1 MQNKNIGPS
10 LAGVSAVHPE
20 IARVKTCPE
29 CRVGFFCGP
38 RADTG
43 RCWCDELPA
52 LIPPLPGADCLC
64 PDCLKAKLGR
74 KISRFIAAL
83 PPAARRRSI
92 AMQYDRPGVAPVEG
106 LDFYQEN
113 GYIVFT
119 PWYHLKRGDCCGNGC
134 RHCPYG

>member
-1 MQNKNIGPS
+1 MPT
-10 LAGVSAVHPE
+10 VHPE
-20 IARVKTCPE
+20 NARAKTCPE
-29 CRVGFFCGP
+29 CGTGFSCGP

-52 LIPPLPGADCLC
+52 LIPPTPDAACLC
-64 PDCLKAKLGR
+64 PDCLKAKLNG

-83 PPAARRRSI
+83 SPKDRQNSLATRYARP
-92 AMQYDRPGVAPVEG
+92 DGPLVEG

-119 PWYHLKRGDCCGNGC
+119 AWHHLKRGSCCGSGC
-134 RHCPYG
+134 RHCPY